1 MSLRQQTL
9 GITSRI
15 TKWACNGGGSMARL
29 MLHRL
34 LRRFHRT
41 ANGKWEAW
49 QPIGRPFFFLTKNW
63 LSDSNRWLSSI
74 SRLPRGFRRA
84 TNNIYGDDVDD
95 GKLSSRRLIS
105 IGRVAVDVKVVFR
118 RIRLLDGGTSSFW
131 LAEKQRARN
140 NN

>member
-1 MSLRQQTL
+1 
-9 GITSRI
+9 
-15 TKWACNGGGSMARL
+15 MAVY
-29 MLHRL
+29 
-34 LRRFHRT
+34 
-41 ANGKWEAW
+41 
-49 QPIGRPFFFLTKNW
+49 
-63 LSDSNRWLSSI
+63 SI